1 MDEIVILSQLKKYT
15 RKKGEF
21 DITWL
26 HKTCGFASYGSKLGD
41 GKMIKRNI
49 KSVNYRGLL
58 LV

>member
-26 HKTCGFASYGSKLGD
+26 HKTCGFAPYGSKLGD
-41 GKMIKRNI
+41 GKMIKRKI
-49 KSVNYRGLL
+49 
-58 LV
+58 